1 VNQRSTAGAPGGP
14 GFETQLWWRAL
25 AIASP
30 ALLALAALLYAL
42 PEREIW
48 HYGLLAAAFALSLLL
63 AWRLRSWVVFP
74 LYTLGNLLEALREGD
89 FSLRGARAQRN
100 DAIGAL
106 VREVN
111 QLAETLRAQRLKV
124 EETVTLLSKVL
135 AAIDLAI
142 LSFDGDGRLRLAN
155 AAGER
160 LLALRHGEGLGKQ
173 AAELG
178 IEDLMG
184 EEGASTL
191 RRSFPGGSGR
201 YEVRRASF
209 REAGRPQL
217 LLVINDLS
225 RALREEERLAW
236 QRLLRVLGHEL
247 NNSLAPIRSMADTL
261 TRVLQ
266 REPPPEDWRDD
277 TLGGL
282 RVISERAD
290 ALTRFMLGYTTLAR
304 LPPPQRQPVDLA
316 ELVQRVGRLQRE
328 GGVLVQTEPG
338 VMVSADPDQLEQV
351 LINLVKNAIEA
362 SPAGAAPV
370 RLSARSEAREAVV
383 EVEDDG
389 PGIASTDNLF
399 VPFFTT
405 KPGGSGIGLALSRQI
420 VEAHEGELMLHNRN
434 AQGGCVARVRLPLAA
449 G

>member
-1 VNQRSTAGAPGGP
+1 VSGGRSAGAPGGA
-14 GFETQLWWRAL
+14 GFETRLLWRSLLVA
-25 AIASP
+25 AP
-30 ALLALAALLYAL
+30 ALLALAGLAWSLPDRGPGHLLV
-42 PEREIW
+42 
-48 HYGLLAAAFALSLLL
+48 LSGVLVLTVVL
-63 AWRLRSWVVFP
+63 AWRLRAWVVFP

-89 FSLRGARAQRN
+89 FSLRGARSQRN

-142 LSFDGDGRLRLAN
+142 LSFDGDGRLRLVN

-160 LLALRHGEGLGKQ
+160 LLALRHGEGIGQQ

-178 IEDLMG
+178 IADLMG
-184 EEGASTL
+184 EEGASTI

-201 YEVRRASF
+201 FEVRRASF
-209 REAGRPQL
+209 REAGRPQT

-261 TRVLQ
+261 RRVLE
-266 REPPPEDWRDD
+266 REPPPEDWRED

-304 LPPPQRQPVDLA
+304 LPPPQRQVIDLA
-316 ELVQRVGRLQRE
+316 ALVQRVGRLQRE
-328 GGVLVQTEPG
+328 GGVLVQAEPG
-338 VMVSADPDQLEQV
+338 VMITADADQLEQV
-351 LINLVKNAIEA
+351 LINLVKNALEA
-362 SPAGAAPV
+362 SPEGAAPV
-370 RLSARSEAREAVV
+370 RLCCRIEGREALV

-399 VPFFTT
+399 VPFYTT

-420 VEAHEGELMLHNRN
+420 VEAHEGELTLANRN
-434 AQGGCVARVRLPLAA
+434 AQGGCVARVRVPLAA
-449 G
+449 E